1 MHSSTAR
8 ASISLGAVLL
18 IGTLIVGPQI
28 AAGPPNLDPVSAT
41 SIAATPVQGDLT
53 ASIAELQQQLQE
65 RPDDDVKW
73 AQLGASYV
81 EQARVSADPSYYP
94 KADGALEKSLDLRP
108 QGNDDAL
115 AASGALANARHEFDD
130 AADFARQAQEINP
143 ANPTSWGVLADALIQ
158 LGDYDAA
165 TEAAQKM
172 VDLRPGLA
180 SYSRAS
186 YDLELHGE
194 QERAV
199 AAMELALDGSY
210 SPADTAFSTYYL
222 GQLAFNTGD
231 LDEATTQFER
241 GLAAVPDDPILLLGR
256 ARVYAARGEVESAV
270 MTFER
275 VVAARPLPDYL
286 IEYGF
291 YLESLGRTADAD
303 EQFATVDAVQT
314 LFKANGVRD
323 DLTSAHVAA
332 DRGDPAE
339 AVEFARAEWEQRENV
354 DAADALAWALHK
366 AGEDDEALEYAV
378 TATALDGANASF
390 LYHRGMIEQALGDD
404 DAARTSLAASLG
416 TNPYFSPL
424 HAPLAEK
431 ALEEVGGMP

>member
-18 IGTLIVGPQI
+18 IGTLVVGPQI
-28 AAGPPNLDPVSAT
+28 AGGPPTLEPVSAT
-41 SIAATPVQGDLT
+41 SIAAASQGDLT
-53 ASIAELQQQLQE
+53 ASIAELQQQLEE
-65 RPDDDVKW
+65 RPVDDVLW
-73 AQLGASYV
+73 AQLGGAYV
-81 EQARVSADPSYYP
+81 EQARVTADPSYYP
-94 KADGALEKSLDLRP
+94 KADGALEKSLSLRP
-108 QGNDDAL
+108 EGNDDAL

-130 AADFARQAQEINP
+130 AAEFAREAQEINP
-143 ANPTSWGVLADALIQ
+143 ANPTSLGVLADALIQ
-158 LGDYDAA
+158 LGDYDEA

-194 QERAV
+194 HDRAV
-199 AAMELALDGSY
+199 AAMELALDGAY
-210 SPADTAFSTYYL
+210 SPADTAFCTYYL
-222 GQLAFNTGD
+222 GQLAFNIGD

-256 ARVYAARGEVESAV
+256 ARVYAARGDADPAI

-291 YLESLGRTADAD
+291 YLDSLGRTADAN
-303 EQFATVDAVQT
+303 EQFATVEAVQA
-314 LFKANGVRD
+314 LFEANGVRD
-323 DLTSAHVAA
+323 DLTSALVAA
-332 DRGDPAE
+332 ERGEPAD
-339 AVEFARAEWEQRENV
+339 AVKFARAEWKQRENV

-366 AGEDDEALEYAV
+366 AGKNDEALEYAV
-378 TATALDGANASF
+378 KANALEGDNASF
-390 LYHRGMIEQALGDD
+390 LYHRGLIEQ
-404 DAARTSLAASLG
+404 SLG
-416 TNPYFSPL
+416 MDKAAQATLSTALSTNPYFSPL
-424 HAPLAEK
+424 QVPFAEK
-431 ALEEVGGMP
+431 ALEEVGGQP